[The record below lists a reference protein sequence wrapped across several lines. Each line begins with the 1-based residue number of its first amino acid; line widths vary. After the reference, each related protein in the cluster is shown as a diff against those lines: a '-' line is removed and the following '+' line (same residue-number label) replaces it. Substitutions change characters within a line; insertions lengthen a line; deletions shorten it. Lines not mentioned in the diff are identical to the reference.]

1 MKKRTFFNTICL
13 IVSVAVL
20 GLAIVYGSGDEG
32 SVTLWGI
39 MVVSSL
45 IGIFWGLKGLFMKST
60 RLDTTVDS
68 AKRAVQVQIV
78 KDAKGKK

>member
-1 MKKRTFFNTICL
+1 MKKQTFFKSICL

-20 GLAIVYGSGDEG
+20 GLAVFYDSGDEG

-39 MVVSSL
+39 MVVASL
-45 IGIFWGLKGLFMKST
+45 IGIFWGLKDLFKKST
-60 RLDTTVDS
+60 PLDTTVDS